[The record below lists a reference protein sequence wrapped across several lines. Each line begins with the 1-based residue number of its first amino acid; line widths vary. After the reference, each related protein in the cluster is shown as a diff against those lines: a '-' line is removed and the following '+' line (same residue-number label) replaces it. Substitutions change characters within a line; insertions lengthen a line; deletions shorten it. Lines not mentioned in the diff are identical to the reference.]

1 MLKETKFLSKQSIK
15 EIEELRKAIQNTYIK
30 ITCMGLYN
38 AGKSTLLNTLIGD
51 FEHKT
56 FKAADKRE
64 TTENK
69 EVILEKEGLIVVD
82 TPGLNA
88 KDDDDKRVMD
98 AIKTSDIN
106 LFVHNI
112 ATGEFQAKEVEFF
125 ELVKKHW
132 ANPKEFIKSTV
143 FVLSRADEKSS
154 EEIEDIKKI
163 MKQQIKDYF
172 GVEAIFVVVSAKRYT
187 KGMVE
192 NKKLLIKRSNI
203 EMLKDIIRD
212 LKEARKKEIIKTKK
226 ERLIKKY
233 QSLIKYLKSER
244 EKNLLEISLLKG
256 KLEKKE
262 KAFQED
268 IERIKSTLRN
278 YYKRLESV

>member
-88 KDDDDKRVMD
+88 KDDDDKRVMY

-172 GVEAIFVVVSAKRYT
+172 GVEAIFVVVSAEMYT
-187 KGMVE
+187 IGILE
-192 NKKLLIKRSNI
+192 NQEFLIDSSNI